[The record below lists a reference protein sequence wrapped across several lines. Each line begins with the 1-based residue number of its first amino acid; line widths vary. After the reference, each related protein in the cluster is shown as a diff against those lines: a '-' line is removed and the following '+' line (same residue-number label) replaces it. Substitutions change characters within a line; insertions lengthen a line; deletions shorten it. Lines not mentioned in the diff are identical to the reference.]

1 MSNRNSWH
9 GGKSTSC
16 ATWKMSSPERYRDA
30 WTSIC
35 LACRPWCALM
45 RRELSCELMDTKVSR
60 LTPGCDAFR
69 TSMSGYRAHG
79 SDSKCARM
87 DSYSAKRMSRS
98 GPARTPRAPR
108 LTTTEFRN

>member
-1 MSNRNSWH
+1 MSCGSRRSAPTALCPTPSKCSMSNRNSWH

-45 RRELSCELMDTKVSR
+45 RRELS
-60 LTPGCDAFR
+60 
-69 TSMSGYRAHG
+69 
-79 SDSKCARM
+79 
-87 DSYSAKRMSRS
+87 
-98 GPARTPRAPR
+98 
-108 LTTTEFRN
+108 